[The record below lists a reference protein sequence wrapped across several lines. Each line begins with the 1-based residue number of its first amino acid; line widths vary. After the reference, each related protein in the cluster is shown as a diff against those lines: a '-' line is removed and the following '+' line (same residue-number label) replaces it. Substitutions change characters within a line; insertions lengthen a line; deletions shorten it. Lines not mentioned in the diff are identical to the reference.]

1 MEDAYGYKANVKPIF
16 TMSSSMPSAEYVTC
30 EDSDVESLNESS
42 LAEEGKRKKKAS
54 DSDQTNNQGKKVKK
68 SNEVLMFLETMNEE
82 FKEEQRGLL
91 SEIKEQHKAKMDKE
105 DQKFSLCHRLW
116 NI

>member
-68 SNEVLMFLETMNEE
+68 
-82 FKEEQRGLL
+82 KEQRGLL